1 MGDVRLESR
10 AIMVNKE
17 GDRFVE
23 ELDRRDVLSNAI
35 VEQTDGKA
43 YMLFNQS
50 NADETGLL
58 VTHED
63 EYENLE
69 ARKVIV
75 KGDTLEAVCEPLRRG
90 RRRTGEDRR
99 EVEPVLQGRQ

>member
-1 MGDVRLESR
+1 MYVGDVRLESR

-43 YMLFNQS
+43 YMLFNQA
-50 NADETGLL
+50 NADETGCWSR
-58 VTHED
+58 T
-63 EYENLE
+63 
-69 ARKVIV
+69 R
-75 KGDTLEAVCEPLRRG
+75 TSTRTLRRA
-90 RRRTGEDRR
+90 RSS
-99 EVEPVLQGRQ
+99 